1 MSGQWPHSRIGDQ
14 EAKDWVGIESQF
26 EQGKK
31 DQKRPEEGKIDQRLS
46 LEQGKVSLQYSEA
59 GKDAQSNSEARK
71 KAQRIV

>member
-14 EAKDWVGIESQF
+14 EAKDWGQGIESQF

-46 LEQGKVSLQYSEA
+46 SMQGRVSLQ
-59 GKDAQSNSEARK
+59 NSEARQK
-71 KAQRIV
+71 TRRIV